1 MESIA
6 KQATISEGFSR
17 KLELFISC
25 KNLKDVDFIGKS
37 DPYVIVSMKEE
48 GQEWK
53 EIGKTE
59 MITNNLNPTFETSI
73 IIDYFFERH

>member
-1 MESIA
+1 
-6 KQATISEGFSR
+6 
-17 KLELFISC
+17 
-25 KNLKDVDFIGKS
+25 LKDVDFIGKS